1 MDERVDIPVPAAYRK
16 SRTDEY
22 YPPVAWRRSLR
33 GSGSAVVGSVVL
45 VG

>member
-22 YPPVAWRRSLR
+22 YLRSRGVVPFGVRGAWLL
-33 GSGSAVVGSVVL
+33 GA
-45 VG
+45 